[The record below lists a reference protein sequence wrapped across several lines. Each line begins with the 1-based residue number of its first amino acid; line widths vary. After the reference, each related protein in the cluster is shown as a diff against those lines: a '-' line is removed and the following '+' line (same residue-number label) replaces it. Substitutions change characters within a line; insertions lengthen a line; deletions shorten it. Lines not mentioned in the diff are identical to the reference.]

1 MSDVIAVVDLGKS
14 LVKTIWS
21 LPSTG
26 KKQLLFLEP
35 EIVSLNQSELAGA
48 TRENADPEKDAW
60 LVFPDGT
67 GSALGFVTRTSRYRN
82 RRDLGKDALKSV
94 HGVSRCLAILGSIA
108 ERAGLT
114 RDSDEQVTEFS
125 VALSVLL
132 PLSEW
137 STRKEFKQDLLNET
151 QSGFNFRGRQYRI
164 EIERLDLKPEG
175 LGVLMRRQLQLPK
188 EVYRRRTILCLIMGH
203 YNNSLYLYQGGQ
215 LIVNDCSSSGFHQLI
230 DTVVG
235 ETALDGTQLARA
247 DLIEAIYHA
256 RSNPTLVKALLWQKV
271 KDSAKLNQQIEVV
284 RSVIDK
290 ASADYWNSLTG
301 WIDNSLGASRF
312 SLDEV
317 LVSGG
322 ASRFFSREIEEFF
335 GSEDVLWSCQL
346 NQLVARD
353 FNLPADDTLAYRLA
367 DAYSIF
373 SWLSQVSSSTS
384 PVAVSA

>member
-94 HGVSRCLAILGSIA
+94 HGISRCLA
-108 ERAGLT
+108 
-114 RDSDEQVTEFS
+114 
-125 VALSVLL
+125 
-132 PLSEW
+132 
-137 STRKEFKQDLLNET
+137 
-151 QSGFNFRGRQYRI
+151 
-164 EIERLDLKPEG
+164 
-175 LGVLMRRQLQLPK
+175 
-188 EVYRRRTILCLIMGH
+188 ILCLIMGH

-230 DTVVG
+230 DAVVG
-235 ETALDGTQLARA
+235 ETALDGSQLARA

-322 ASRFFSREIEEFF
+322 ASRFFSSEIEEFF

-353 FNLPADDTLAYRLA
+353 FNMPADDTLAYRLA

-373 SWLSQVSSSTS
+373 SWLSQVIRSTS